1 MLSAIQATSP
11 VQVLQKVRSTIAV
24 ELEDNT
30 LCIDQSTVIGELP
43 GWDSVAHFRIM
54 VALENDFGIC
64 FDLDEHTQFETVGQ
78 VVNSICSKLSIPA
91 SA

>member
-1 MLSAIQATSP
+1 
-11 VQVLQKVRSTIAV
+11 
-24 ELEDNT
+24 
-30 LCIDQSTVIGELP
+30 
-43 GWDSVAHFRIM
+43 M

-64 FDLDEHTQFETVGQ
+64 FDLDEHTEFETVGQ